1 MTVNLF
7 NVADTTVLVSGGS
20 RGIGLALAEGF
31 ALQGAKVIITGR
43 NATTLA
49 KACETA
55 KTANHP
61 VTFQT
66 CDVADQDAITSCVET
81 VTKSH
86 GRIDTLI
93 NSAGINIRKPVD
105 EFTADEFDQIMN
117 INLRGTFLMSQ
128 TVGKQ
133 MVAQGSGNQIN
144 IDSLSTYAPFTQIL
158 PYAMSKSAISSM
170 TRGLALE
177 WGSHGVRVNGLA
189 PGFILTDLT
198 RKLWSSEKMQDW
210 HKILAPLQRLGSTDD
225 LIATAIFLASPGAA
239 FITGQILRVDGG
251 ASAGIKWPIAQDFE
265 VNFTRP
271 PS

>member
-7 NVADTTVLVSGGS
+7 NVADTVVLISGGS
-20 RGIGLALAEGF
+20 RGIGLAIAEGF

-43 NATTLA
+43 DATTLA

-61 VTFQT
+61 ITFQT
-66 CDVADQDAITSCVET
+66 CDIADETAIATCVQAVVAE
-81 VTKSH
+81 H
-86 GRIDTLI
+86 GRIDTLL
-93 NSAGINIRKPVD
+93 NSAGINIRKPAS
-105 EFTADEFDQIMN
+105 EFTADEFDQIMH

-128 TVGKQ
+128 AVGKQ
-133 MVAQGSGNQIN
+133 MVAQGHGNQIN

-158 PYAMSKSAISSM
+158 PYAMSKSAMTSM

-177 WGSHGVRVNGLA
+177 WGNHGVRVNSIA
-189 PGFILTDLT
+189 PGFTLTDLT

-210 HKILAPLQRLGSTDD
+210 HNTLAPLQRLGSTDD

-239 FITGQILRVDGG
+239 YITGQIIRVDGG
-251 ASAGIKWPIAQDFE
+251 ASSGIKWPIAQDFE
-265 VNFTRP
+265 VTFTDP
-271 PS
+271 PT